1 MTFEQQPSPSTP
13 ARPDWTETPT
23 TPPAPPTAP
32 QPGLTVPVAP
42 VAPAAPMVRPK
53 ARSSRLLDVA
63 LLLAGLLAVGGV
75 AFGVGRATAPP
86 AAAADAVGTFRN
98 GGGFTPGGSF
108 DPNGGPGR
116 FALGGGL
123 SIDGTV
129 TKVSADSL
137 TLKLASGQ
145 EITFTLDSSTTYH
158 QATAAGATDVA
169 VGDSVSVKVKSGG
182 GRVLNNQGGDG
193 GAGASPAPGAS
204 GAPSTTGAAQLPAT
218 DVTVTH

>member
-1 MTFEQQPSPSTP
+1 MTFDQQPSPSTP
-13 ARPDWTETPT
+13 PRSEWTEPT
-23 TPPAPPTAP
+23 STPAPPTAP
-32 QPGLTVPVAP
+32 QPGVTVPVAP
-42 VAPAAPMVRPK
+42 VAPAAPMVRQK

-98 GGGFTPGGSF
+98 GGGFKPGGSF

-129 TKVSADSL
+129 TKVTADSL

-145 EITFTLDSSTTYH
+145 EITFTLDTSTTYH
-158 QATAAGATDVA
+158 QATAASATDVA
-169 VGDSVSVKVKSGG
+169 VGDSVSVKVKGG
-182 GRVLNNQGGDG
+182 GRVFNSQGGN
-193 GAGASPAPGAS
+193 GAVGASPAPGAS
-204 GAPSTTGAAQLPAT
+204 GAPDTTGGVQLPAS
-218 DVTVTH
+218 DVTVAH